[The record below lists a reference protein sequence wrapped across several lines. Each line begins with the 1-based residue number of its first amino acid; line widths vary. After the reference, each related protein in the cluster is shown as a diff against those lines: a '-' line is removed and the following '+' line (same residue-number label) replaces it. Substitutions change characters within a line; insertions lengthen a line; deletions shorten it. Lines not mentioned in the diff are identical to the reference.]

1 MAQSAPALVDIDK
14 IDIEEGFNARTHM
27 DGDALERLA
36 ASIDESG
43 VVQSIAVR
51 RSSKGRYSV
60 VAGHRRVTAA
70 RMGGVQKIPVLI
82 REGSRAEAIR
92 DSLLENLHQEALDDI
107 DQARGVKA
115 LAEEWGLTTNKE
127 IAEKLSLKPARVG
140 LLLRLLELPEGVQHL
155 IAAGVIPAK
164 AERQLRNIAA
174 DSPRIAECV
183 CEYARRKKVDKVDFV
198 RDFDQILTAT
208 ASARF
213 EDRPTMIL
221 VNEVRFSK
229 VIADKARRTELTE
242 RFNALVNWDWQRS
255 EDPVLVLGEPEI
267 DAARAAGCLVEH
279 KVDHGDYD
287 SITALVTDE
296 ELAVDLIERTI
307 AGQEAEVQAEAEAVA
322 AREAEFADVKADEK
336 AKASEEKKAAY
347 REREELKAIA
357 RRFNEDLQAALLNRT
372 AGERKKFAL
381 AGMKAVAKIFVASNP
396 EIAGA
401 GLRLVR
407 SQLQDVEVKPLKS
420 GGSREKVSYADRDQ
434 SKAFLDERI
443 DAARSVNELVG
454 LLSET
459 VLCALLADDNAV
471 PQSKRIHWW
480 SSASYD
486 AAQLMAAEI
495 KEVRPRKTK
504 SQGAATPVAG

>member
-70 RMGGVQKIPVLI
+70 RMGGVKKIPVLI

-92 DSLLENLHQEALDDI
+92 DSLLENLHQEARDEI

-127 IAEKLSLKPARVG
+127 IAEKLSLKPVRVG

-155 IAAGVIPAK
+155 IAAGVIPAR

-174 DSPRIAECV
+174 VSPRIAECV
-183 CEYARRKKVDKVDFV
+183 CEYARRKKIDKVDFV

-213 EDRPTMIL
+213 EARPTMIP

-229 VIADKARRTELTE
+229 VIADKTRRTELTE
-242 RFNALVNWDWQRS
+242 RFNALVKWEWQRS
-255 EDPVLVLGEPEI
+255 EDPVIALAEPEV

-307 AGQEAEVQAEAEAVA
+307 AGQEAGVRAEAEAAA
-322 AREAEFADVKADEK
+322 ARQAEFADTEAEEK
-336 AKASEEKKAAY
+336 ARKSEAKKAA
-347 REREELKAIA
+347 RTEREEQEAIG

-372 AGERKKFAL
+372 AGERKKFSL

-420 GGSREKVSYADRDQ
+420 GGTKEKVSYADREQ
-434 SKAFLDERI
+434 SNTFLEERI
-443 DAARSVNELVG
+443 DAARSVNELAG

-459 VLCALLADDNAV
+459 VLCALLADEKAV
-471 PQSKRIHWW
+471 SIGKRIHWW
-480 SSASYD
+480 SSAAGE
-486 AAQLMAAEI
+486 AAQLMAPEI
-495 KEVRPRKTK
+495 KEIRPRRTK
-504 SQGAATPVAG
+504 PRPPGSPAGS